1 MRQGDDGARG
11 LSESVQLSLDRGSL
25 GAKAMPP
32 AVTKAMH
39 AALVDG
45 ARDLG
50 VPAALV
56 ESEFVRPL
64 VRSVQEAMG
73 VCAVAF
79 GPMGTREQ
87 VRVCVCVCVCAMT
100 QVEEPCPESSY
111 FLTPRGER
119 AACRVEAVRLAM
131 GATKAPDC
139 RYGLVQAASHRHDS
153 CDLPQ

>member
-1 MRQGDDGARG
+1 VTKAESWGRWGWLVRQGDDGVRG

-50 VPAALV
+50 VPAAVV
-56 ESEFVRPL
+56 EAEFVRPV

-87 VRVCVCVCVCAMT
+87 VCVCSLGVRSGPMPFLWRMASDLFLCAT
-100 QVEEPCPESSY
+100 LALHEELSLR
-111 FLTPRGER
+111 FALRRLHTRRLVHLT
-119 AACRVEAVRLAM
+119 
-131 GATKAPDC
+131 TF
-139 RYGLVQAASHRHDS
+139 
-153 CDLPQ
+153 